1 MALQAGR
8 FRIAAVFTPPFAAVQ
23 REAGGFVSDYR
34 GQDRMFERRQYLAAS
49 SELHSK
55 LHKLLAGALR

>member
-23 REAGGFVSDYR
+23 REAGGFVGCLDILATLRPNGVLASEESPRYR
-34 GQDRMFERRQYLAAS
+34 YHQ
-49 SELHSK
+49 
-55 LHKLLAGALR
+55 